1 MIEEIKAYSK
11 TYENDK
17 VTVIDL
23 RKSHSRYLDQEPY
36 YRLKEIQRILEEKIV
51 GFLRMKKNE
60 GNGNQYVK
68 GLSVK
73 EGLLVFF
80 HSFFLFTFLAFWT
93 FRFTKRLREEQ

>member
-1 MIEEIKAYSK
+1 MEIYDIYISNKDSLKSTIEEIKAYSK

-51 GFLRMKKNE
+51 GFFE
-60 GNGNQYVK
+60 D
-68 GLSVK
+68 
-73 EGLLVFF
+73 
-80 HSFFLFTFLAFWT
+80 
-93 FRFTKRLREEQ
+93 EEE